1 MGFENS
7 TLFFLFL
14 LKYTVVPLSNKAQSH
29 QRSPL
34 YGRDGLISG
43 GLLYWTSYPLFV
55 STNRYR
61 HIKIMKAIMYNE
73 TEFLKCK

>member
-1 MGFENS
+1 MGFENKTS
-7 TLFFLFL
+7 LF
-14 LKYTVVPLSNKAQSH
+14 TVFRSPSH

-34 YGRDGLISG
+34 YRRGGLVSG

-73 TEFLKCK
+73 TEFLKCKWYW